1 MVLRGEKK
9 YSLYPWVSRW
19 REEVL
24 LVSLGFKR
32 EERSTPCISGCKG
45 GKNEYSLYPMILM
58 GRKEVLLVSHGF
70 KGEE

>member
-1 MVLRGEKK
+1 ML
-9 YSLYPWVSRW
+9 LVSHGLKG

-24 LVSLGFKR
+24 LVSLGFKV
-32 EERSTPCISGCKG
+32 EEG